1 MHAYETNT
9 REDGGEHE
17 FALLALQRA
26 ADYTG
31 KLQNLQEEMPEDALN
46 ICKRLE
52 AEYLVLRMALV
63 SLRVEKKKTV
73 N

>member
-9 REDGGEHE
+9 REDDDEHE

-26 ADYTG
+26 ADYNG

-46 ICKRLE
+46 VCKRLE

-63 SLRVEKKKTV
+63 SLLVAQSR
-73 N
+73 

>member
-1 MHAYETNT
+1 MRAYETYT
-9 REDGGEHE
+9 LEDDEEHE

-26 ADYTG
+26 ADYNG
-31 KLQNLQEEMPEDALN
+31 KLQKLQEEMPEDALN

-63 SLRVEKKKTV
+63 SPRVEQSR
-73 N
+73 